1 MKNETE
7 RFPRTQPQ
15 SRRYMWT
22 CAMTG
27 MHTLEAGHDA
37 VKRAHLLPD
46 DGRIRTFMEQT
57 DFHSMRSRDDLAA
70 GSTKWV
76 LANPGTSCI
85 AYTYDCSG
93 PMGLKELTAGTY
105 DLLWFDT
112 TNGRT
117 VKQAGVPIAA
127 GGASWTKPESLG
139 REIALYV
146 RRQK

>member
-15 SRRYMWT
+15 SRRYMWA

-27 MHTLEAGHDA
+27 MHTLEAGHDP
-37 VKRAHLLPD
+37 VRRADLLAD
-46 DGRIRTFMEQT
+46 DGPIRTFMEPT
-57 DFHSMRSRDDLAA
+57 DFYTMAPRDNLAA

-76 LANPGTSCI
+76 LANPGTSYI

-93 PMGLKELTAGTY
+93 PMGLKELAAGDY

-117 VKQAGVPIAA
+117 VRQSGVRIAA
-127 GGASWTKPESLG
+127 GDAWWSKPESLG

-146 RRQK
+146 TRRK